1 MATTATSYCSRHLE
15 HCDPSTH
22 HRDRKVFRH
31 LFRIYFRALE
41 LSPATRGP
49 IAQQLPAPKAQSME
63 MPPPTGVRLWL
74 AEKLTR
80 KRVAVSYGLGTLAA
94 WRLFYI
100 TRPPGPPALATPPP
114 PPRAPQLVVWAVFWS
129 AAYMGLRAGL
139 KWADRAVA
147 ESGMDRPAETGVAKT
162 G

>member
-1 MATTATSYCSRHLE
+1 
-15 HCDPSTH
+15 
-22 HRDRKVFRH
+22 
-31 LFRIYFRALE
+31 
-41 LSPATRGP
+41 
-49 IAQQLPAPKAQSME
+49 ME
-63 MPPPTGVRLWL
+63 MPPPNGGRLWV

-94 WRLFYI
+94 WRLFCI
-100 TRPPGPPALATPPP
+100 TRPPSGAPPTLTTPPP

-129 AAYMGLRAGL
+129 AAYMGLRAEL

-147 ESGMDRPAETGVAKT
+147 ESGLDRPAERGVAKT